1 MRLFLCIA
9 VSTSFLKIS
18 IGGFWKECSKF
29 YMDEIHFHSECFDG
43 LTQERNSKSNA
54 YFKINERE
62 NNELLLCEGD
72 ANYSISCVPSM
83 QI

>member
-1 MRLFLCIA
+1 MRLFLSIA
-9 VSTSFLKIS
+9 VYTSFLKIS

-29 YMDEIHFHSECFDG
+29 YLEDIDFQGECFDE

-54 YFKINERE
+54 
-62 NNELLLCEGD
+62 LLPCEY
-72 ANYSISCVPSM
+72 ATNYSISCVPSM

>member
-1 MRLFLCIA
+1 MRLFLSIA
-9 VSTSFLKIS
+9 AYTSFFKIS

-29 YMDEIHFHSECFDG
+29 YLEETDFESECFDE

-54 YFKINERE
+54 
-62 NNELLLCEGD
+62 LLLCESD

>member
-1 MRLFLCIA
+1 MRLFLSIA
-9 VSTSFLKIS
+9 AYTSFFKIS

-29 YMDEIHFHSECFDG
+29 YLEEIDFESECFDE
-43 LTQERNSKSNA
+43 LTQERNGKLNA
-54 YFKINERE
+54 
-62 NNELLLCEGD
+62 LLLCESD